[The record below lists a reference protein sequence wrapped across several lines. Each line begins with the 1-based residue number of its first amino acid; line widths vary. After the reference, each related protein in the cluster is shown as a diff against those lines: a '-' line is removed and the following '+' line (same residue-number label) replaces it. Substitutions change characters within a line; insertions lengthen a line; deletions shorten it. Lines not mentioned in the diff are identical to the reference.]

1 MRTSKFALYAAETS
15 KRTFVGDL
23 LKYNKGVWTG
33 GKTPVPPDELFVAIM
48 NALTVGFVKWGGGQ
62 VTDSEMGLVVD
73 GYRPPHRNDLDDN
86 DSTTWEKEDD
96 GALKDPWQKA
106 TMLPFVRVDPPN
118 EVFTFSTATV
128 GGEGAIAVLCEAHGP
143 DYRRRRTISGRAV
156 PKRQLPSQGQVV
168 RQGLCPDLQDRGQR
182 RRRFVRRHYRS
193 RTRRRGLL
201 AGQRLGLDT
210 DRLKRFWRTPA
221 AADQRSAS
229 ARPRTRRSGRDRGR
243 RYPVLRRK
251 RRGPRRGGGGVRISN
266 EFPAR
271 DASMD
276 ERKSSK
282 CNSADATAPRFFQ
295 RRDGSWRSWLS
306 MTTACP
312 RSPN

>member
-33 GKTPVPPDELFVAIM
+33 GKVPVPPDELFVAIM
-48 NALTVGFVKWGGGQ
+48 NALTVGFVKWGGGK

-73 GYRPPHRNDLDDN
+73 GYRSPHRNDLDDN

-106 TMLPFVRVDPPN
+106 TMLPLVRVPAANDL
-118 EVFTFSTATV
+118 TL
-128 GGEGAIAVLCEAHGP
+128 GGRVRRAQSRSCAAQAGL
-143 DYRRRRTISGRAV
+143 RRRRTIFRSSDCS
-156 PKRQLPSQGQVV
+156 KRQLPSQGQVV
-168 RQGLCPDLQDRGQR
+168 RQGLCPDLQDRGQHR
-182 RRRFVRRHYRS
+182 RRLVRRHYRS

-210 DRLKRFWRTPA
+210 DRLKRFWRTPG

-266 EFPAR
+266 EFPG
-271 DASMD
+271 
-276 ERKSSK
+276 EG
-282 CNSADATAPRFFQ
+282 RF
-295 RRDGSWRSWLS
+295 DGR
-306 MTTACP
+306 AQI
-312 RSPN
+312 